1 MSQNLIT
8 PADVGQRVSVQFSLP
23 NGFMSEAVGQL
34 ERYDEG
40 AETYFVRTKDDEII
54 RMPERGI
61 RYGKVVPEPPEPRE
75 SRNPGNP

>member
-1 MSQNLIT
+1 MSQNTIT

-40 AETYFVRTKDDEII
+40 AETYFVRKKDGEVV
-54 RMPERGI
+54 RVPLRGI
-61 RYGKVVPEPPEPRE
+61 NAAKVVPPAPVRHE
-75 SRNPGNP
+75 